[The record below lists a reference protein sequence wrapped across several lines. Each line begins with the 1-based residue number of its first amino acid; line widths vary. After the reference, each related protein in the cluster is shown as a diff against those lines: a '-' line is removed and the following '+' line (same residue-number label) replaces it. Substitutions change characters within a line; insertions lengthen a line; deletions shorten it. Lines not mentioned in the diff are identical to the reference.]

1 MPRLIACPSCNAHV
15 LSSEGTCPHCDATI
29 ERRSGGTIAATAAA
43 VLMGLAAPACDK
55 DGPGSEPIEAMYGA
69 PVTDQENP
77 PSAES
82 GDTPSDP
89 GDDDGGG
96 QDSAGEEPMPPDV
109 AEPEYGVPAT
119 PDDPPMKP
127 MYGVPET

>member
-1 MPRLIACPSCNAHV
+1 MPRLIACPSCNTHV

-29 ERRSGGTIAATAAA
+29 ERRSGGAIAATAAA

-55 DGPGSEPIEAMYGA
+55 NGPGSEPIEAMYGA
-69 PVTDQENP
+69 PVTDPENP
-77 PSAES
+77 PSVDS
-82 GDTPSDP
+82 GDTPTEP
-89 GDDDGGG
+89 GDGDAGG
-96 QDSAGEEPMPPDV
+96 QDSAGEDPPPDV

-119 PDDPPMKP
+119 VEDPPMKP